1 MSQISSKIFMN
12 IMNDKLAGGL
22 NPTRIARYLKSLSP
36 SEYAGKLKEVIA
48 KTGTI
53 SNPRE
58 AIARS
63 LYHDAVRAQNS
74 ALTTKFMDR
83 MAQAAEAGDLAGVA
97 NAREKGLAALERN
110 YVQRLGVDPRYVK
123 ELGGYKNLVNEID
136 RAERYLKR
144 PRDLKKMEVW

>member
-1 MSQISSKIFMN
+1 MSRSSSKIFMD
-12 IMNDKLAGGL
+12 IMSDKLAGGL
-22 NPTRIARYLKSLSP
+22 NPTRIARYLNSLSP

-63 LYHDAVRAQNS
+63 LYHDAVHAQNS

-83 MAQAAEAGDLAGVA
+83 MVQAAEAGDLAGVA
-97 NAREKGLAALERN
+97 NARAKGLAALERN
-110 YVQRLGVDPRYVK
+110 YVQRLGVDPWRVK
-123 ELGGYKNLVNEID
+123 QLGGYKNLVNEMD
-136 RAERYLKR
+136 LAERYLTR
-144 PRDLKKMEVW
+144 PGNLKKMEVW